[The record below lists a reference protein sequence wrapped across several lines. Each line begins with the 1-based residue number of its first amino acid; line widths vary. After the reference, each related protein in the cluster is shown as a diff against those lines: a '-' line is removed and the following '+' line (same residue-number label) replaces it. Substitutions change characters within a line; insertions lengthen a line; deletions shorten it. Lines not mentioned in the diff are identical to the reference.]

1 MRLTRALDTRPV
13 LRFEGGLDLR
23 LGNLAAG
30 FGLALAILA
39 TALWSITSGNTP
51 VGLSDLISGELSE
64 EQRFALM
71 YGRLPRLLLGLMA
84 GWCLAIAGAM
94 LQSLTQNPLADPGLL
109 GLSQGSMITIM
120 VLLLF
125 LPTAPAALIPVA
137 GLVGGLLLLVILRLL
152 LGGNVADGLAI
163 LLMGIALDTVLSAI
177 TALLVLYTPTEIS
190 MAVSTWL
197 AGSLYL
203 SNWPQVLGLSPWAAL
218 SFPILVFGAPILR
231 PLDLGDDRATAIG
244 LNLTRVKPVLLL
256 AAVLLTS
263 TAVSAVGPIVFLGV
277 MAPHL
282 AQFLSAAT
290 GRARLILSGLMGGW
304 LVLLADLIVRTGA
317 TETTI
322 PLGLAL
328 TLLGV
333 PLFVITLRLRM
344 LRILLQS

>member
-1 MRLTRALDTRPV
+1 MRLTRALDTRSV

-30 FGLALAILA
+30 FGLTLAILG
-39 TALWSITSGNTP
+39 TALWSLTSGDTAI
-51 VGLSDLISGELSE
+51 GLSELMSGELNE
-64 EQRFALM
+64 EQQFALM
-71 YGRLPRLLLGLMA
+71 YVRLPRLLLGVMA
-84 GWCLAIAGAM
+84 GWCLAISGAM

-120 VLLLF
+120 ILLLY
-125 LPTAPAALIPVA
+125 LPSAPPALIPLA
-137 GLVGGLLLLVILRLL
+137 GLVGGLILLLVLRLL
-152 LGGNVADGLAI
+152 LRGSVGDGLAI
-163 LLMGIALDTVLSAI
+163 LLMGIALDTSLSAI

-190 MAVSTWL
+190 LAVSTWL

-203 SNWPQVLGLSPWAAL
+203 SSWSQVSGLLPWAAL
-218 SFPILVFGAPILR
+218 SLPILLFGAPFLR
-231 PLDLGDDRATAIG
+231 PLDLGDDRAAAIG
-244 LNLTRVKPVLLL
+244 LNPARVKPVLLL
-256 AAVLLTS
+256 AAVVLTS
-263 TAVSAVGPIVFLGV
+263 MAVSAVGPIVFLGV

-317 TETTI
+317 SQTTI
-322 PLGLAL
+322 SLGLAL

-333 PLFVITLRLRM
+333 PLFIITLRLRA
-344 LRILLQS
+344 LRTLFQS